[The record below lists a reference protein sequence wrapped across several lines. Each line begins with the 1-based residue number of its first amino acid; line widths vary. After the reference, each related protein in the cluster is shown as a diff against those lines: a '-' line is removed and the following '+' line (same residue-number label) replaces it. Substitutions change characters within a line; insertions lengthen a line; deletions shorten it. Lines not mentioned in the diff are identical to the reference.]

1 MELTLKINEN
11 ISAKQATKLTELGS
25 MIEEG
30 TLIEQDCQNAVRLY
44 MIAAKAGDPEAFY
57 HMGRVYM
64 NGIGTAQDIAKAKL
78 YFKQGANCGNI
89 DSIVAIG
96 RIYKAES
103 SIAQAAASLYSIC
116 WL

>member
-1 MELTLKINEN
+1 
-11 ISAKQATKLTELGS
+11 
-25 MIEEG
+25 
-30 TLIEQDCQNAVRLY
+30 
-44 MIAAKAGDPEAFY
+44 
-57 HMGRVYM
+57 MGRVYM